1 MTGVPWEV
9 GGAPRQLHQKELDIF
24 GAPPL
29 PRERKRAARGGGKG
43 KQSMTTV
50 TGNKSALEPITERP
64 PQLHVPLQYRQDAAT
79 STTDLSMTQPQHGPV
94 GHGQGSGGA
103 QDGGGG
109 GGGEAPK
116 VAKAQIN
123 TLAKL
128 LSTLRR

>member
-64 PQLHVPLQYRQDAAT
+64 QLHVPLQYRQDAAT
-79 STTDLSMTQPQHGPV
+79 STTDLTLQHGPA
-94 GHGQGSGGA
+94 GHGQGSGGGH
-103 QDGGGG
+103 DGGGG
-109 GGGEAPK
+109 GGSEAPK